1 MNILL
6 LCTHLNPGGISRYVI
21 TLAGQFQEM
30 GHNVWVG
37 SSGGIWLE
45 ELKNKNI
52 KHKFIPINTK
62 SIVSPKIIFS
72 FFFLLPFLYK
82 NKIQLVHCNTRVTQ
96 FLGYLIYKFLKIPYI
111 STFHGFYRKTFFRRY
126 FKFSGVKTIAISK
139 SVKDHLIK
147 DFNIGEDKIVLIYN
161 GIDIERFL
169 PKKKD
174 ASLYGFSQDDILL
187 GMLGRISQEKG
198 HFLAVQALKELLTEY
213 PNVYLLICGWGRLV
227 NDLVD
232 FLDKLG
238 IRERVRFFYAEAEEF
253 LDILDILLVPS
264 KKEGFG
270 YTIIEAFAKGV
281 PVVGF
286 NVGGIAEIIRHKQNG
301 ILFYEY
307 DYKALKEAIKLL
319 LKEPSLKN
327 KIIKNAK
334 NDLSYFSSERMAQE
348 TQKIY
353 LELIK

>member
-21 TLAGQFQEM
+21 TLAGQLKEM
-30 GHNVWVG
+30 GNNVWIG
-37 SSGGIWLE
+37 SSGGSWLV
-45 ELKNKNI
+45 ELKKKDI

-62 SIVSPKIIFS
+62 SIISPKIIFS
-72 FFFLLPFLYK
+72 FFLLLPFLYK
-82 NKIQLVHCNTRVTQ
+82 NKIQIVHSNTRVTQ

-111 STFHGFYRKTFFRRY
+111 SAFHGFYRKTFFRKH
-126 FKFSGVKTIAISK
+126 FKFSGVKTIAVSK
-139 SVKDHLIK
+139 AVKDHLIK
-147 DFNIGEDKIVLIYN
+147 DLNIEEDKIVLIYN

-174 ASLYGFSQDDILL
+174 TYFYGFNQNDILL

-198 HFLAVQALKELLTEY
+198 HFLAAKALKELLAEY
-213 PNVYLLICGWGRLV
+213 PNVYLLICGWGKLV
-227 NDLVD
+227 GDLVD
-232 FLDKLG
+232 FLDRLG

-253 LDILDILLVPS
+253 LDILDILLIPS

-270 YTIIEAFAKGV
+270 YAIIEAFAKSI
-281 PVVGF
+281 PVIGF

-307 DYKALKEAIKLL
+307 NHKSLLDAIKLL

-334 NDLSYFSSERMAQE
+334 DNLSYFSSKRMAEE

-353 LELIK
+353 LELIR